1 MEEVPRQDEDA
12 VLLDAWRVRDD
23 AAALERLVEKYRA
36 PLFSLIFRYVGDVH
50 EAGDCFQETW
60 ARVLPR
66 LDAARSGKLLAFL
79 LSLLLAGGA
88 LAQTAG
94 TAAPARGP
102 EDQEVSRECFELAQR
117 IRRCGDAAE
126 QAALTAELRA
136 MVAERHA
143 ARIEDGKRRIADAE
157 RAIAERH
164 AAALR
169 GLEAVKQRVAE
180 AESHLPEG
188 VEREM
193 DALLGRA
200 VASDE

>member
-36 PLFSLIFRYVGDVH
+36 PLSSLIFRYVGDVH
-50 EAGDCFQETW
+50 EAEDCFQETW

-66 LDAARSGKLLAFL
+66 LDAA
-79 LSLLLAGGA
+79 
-88 LAQTAG
+88 
-94 TAAPARGP
+94 
-102 EDQEVSRECFELAQR
+102 
-117 IRRCGDAAE
+117 
-126 QAALTAELRA
+126 
-136 MVAERHA
+136 
-143 ARIEDGKRRIADAE
+143 

-180 AESHLPEG
+180 AESHLPES